1 MWISVVEIVK
11 TVQAVE
17 GRQTD
22 FDDFDGFDDFMKRYK
37 LLDHTADIGIIA
49 SGEDVSEAFGNAAYA
64 MFDILTDVDK
74 IRETGSFEVQV
85 SAENIEELLVVWLNE
100 LLYQYEVERFIC
112 RRFAIDD
119 IDETSLRALVFG
131 EKIDPARHEIRTEI
145 KSVTYHQFRI
155 EETDDGWE
163 AQVIFD
169 V

>member
-1 MWISVVEIVK
+1 ME
-11 TVQAVE
+11 
-17 GRQTD
+17 
-22 FDDFDGFDDFMKRYK
+22 RYK

-49 SGEDVSEAFGNAAYA
+49 SGKDVSEAFGNAAYA
-64 MFDILTDVDK
+64 MFDILTDIGK
-74 IRETGSFEVQV
+74 IKEESSFEVHV
-85 SAENIEELLVVWLNE
+85 SADNIAELLVVWLNE

-112 RRFAIDD
+112 RRFSIND

-145 KSVTYHQFRI
+145 KSVTYHQFRV
-155 EETDDGWE
+155 EKMDDGWE